1 MGHRP
6 RSPILLSVALS
17 ALLVLSAC
25 GGAPSPTAAPTK
37 PAAQPTAAP
46 AATTAPAKPAEATK
60 PAAAAQPTTAAQP
73 TAAAP
78 AKPADGQRIRLSL
91 LGIQSPDTQ
100 RAISLVLAEYQK
112 TKPNIDLELDMV
124 PFPQLFPKIQAS
136 AAAKTPI
143 DIIMADG
150 PNVWNFAYN
159 GIIAPMDD
167 IFDREYVQKSYLPT
181 SQATSTYRGKFYAPP
196 MMESCSL
203 MWYNKSMTDKAGL
216 KPPTELA
223 QSWNMEQALDAWLKT
238 NNPPNVYGVRWGQGT
253 GYQDY
258 EAGLLRRLAGAKDSP
273 AYKGIADDGVTITG
287 YFDHPDAVKGHQFW
301 HDMYQKHK
309 VSPNEAIPDIW
320 FNGKAAFYI
329 GPDNTIGIYNRI
341 TENGTKNGF
350 EYSVTGIPYFQ
361 GGTQICHTDSWHW
374 ALGANS
380 QNKREAGEFIKF
392 ISGPVGSKIVY
403 ETLRQLPA
411 HAELLNSLPDY
422 QQMPR
427 ALVLQQFKAAGQ
439 PRIQTPGFT
448 EYNGLAQEFF
458 TNLVTGK
465 DLQVQRLATDVARR
479 ADGLMA
485 KYKDWKTK

>member
-1 MGHRP
+1 
-6 RSPILLSVALS
+6 
-17 ALLVLSAC
+17 
-25 GGAPSPTAAPTK
+25 
-37 PAAQPTAAP
+37 
-46 AATTAPAKPAEATK
+46 
-60 PAAAAQPTTAAQP
+60 
-73 TAAAP
+73 
-78 AKPADGQRIRLSL
+78 
-91 LGIQSPDTQ
+91 
-100 RAISLVLAEYQK
+100 
-112 TKPNIDLELDMV
+112 
-124 PFPQLFPKIQAS
+124 
-136 AAAKTPI
+136 
-143 DIIMADG
+143 
-150 PNVWNFAYN
+150 
-159 GIIAPMDD
+159 MDD

-203 MWYNKSMTDKAGL
+203 MWYNKKMTDAAGI

-223 QSWNMEQALDAWLKT
+223 QSWTMDQALEAWQKT
-238 NNPPNVYGVRWGQGT
+238 NNPPNVYGLRWGQGT

-258 EAGLLRRLAGAKDSP
+258 EAGLMRRLAGAKGSP
-273 AYKGIADDGVTITG
+273 AYLGIAEDGVTISG
-287 YFDHPDAVKGHQFW
+287 YFDHADAAKGHQFW
-301 HDMYQKHK
+301 ADIYQKHK
-309 VSPNEAIPDIW
+309 ISPAEAIPDIW

-341 TENGTKNGF
+341 TENGSKNGF
-350 EYSVTGIPYFQ
+350 DYSVTGIPYFQ
-361 GGTQICHTDSWHW
+361 GGAQICHTDSWHW

-380 QNKREAGEFIKF
+380 ANKREAGEFIKF

-411 HAELLNSLPDY
+411 HAEVLNSLSDY

-465 DLQVQRLATDVARR
+465 DVDVKRLATDLAKR